1 MTSLI
6 LRTATTILSP
16 LLLFMSLF
24 LLFRGHNQPGGGF
37 VGGLMA
43 ATAFS
48 LWAIAYD
55 VRQAYAR
62 LGIDPHL
69 LVGIGLVLAIASAWI
84 SWMKG
89 LAFMTSQ
96 WFKINVP
103 LLGSLE
109 FSTPMVFDIGVYLV
123 VLGVLMMMILNL
135 AEE

>member
-37 VGGLMA
+37 VGGLIA

-48 LWAIAYD
+48 LWSVAYD
-55 VRQAYAR
+55 VRWAYMR

-69 LVGIGLVLAIASAWI
+69 LVGIGLILALASAWI
-84 SWMKG
+84 SWLKG

-96 WFKINVP
+96 WIKIEVP
-103 LLGSLE
+103 LLGALE

-123 VLGVLMMMILNL
+123 VLGVMMMMILNL